1 MAALAAASPL
11 ALAARGAPLS
21 SRRARPS
28 AAAQRCATAR
38 VDAARRAR
46 GVAVRAMSVS
56 EPPAASAAAEAASA
70 TDQFD
75 WHKAWY
81 PVSPVDFLDP
91 AVPNPLKL
99 LGRSMVAWR
108 GADGAWAVASDSCP
122 HRMALCR
129 SGTWTNPAV

>member
-21 SRRARPS
+21 SRRARPN
-28 AAAQRCATAR
+28 AALRAANQLCVVAR
-38 VDAARRAR
+38 ANAPRRAR
-46 GVAVRAMSVS
+46 RVSVRAMSVS
-56 EPPAASAAAEAASA
+56 EPPAASPAAESASS

-91 AVPNPLKL
+91 AVPNKLKL
-99 LGRSMVAWR
+99 LGR
-108 GADGAWAVASDSCP
+108 
-122 HRMALCR
+122 
-129 SGTWTNPAV
+129 